1 MTDNALRDE
10 LLGALVGLA
19 RASDSNPNVTDD
31 TYALFGESLALPE
44 DCLPE
49 RLRVQIDAVRAEKRR
64 ISPDCAVC
72 MNPCGRTADY
82 DLSRMGENGE
92 EVLALK
98 NRLLDE
104 ASRIAA
110 ELQAARLRGE
120 ARPADERFLC
130 EIMFRVGYDE
140 TANTLEDFLEEIRRS
155 SKK

>member
-1 MTDNALRDE
+1 MTDNTLRDE
-10 LLGALVGLA
+10 LLGALVGLS

-44 DCLPE
+44 GSAPE
-49 RLRVQIDAVRAEKRR
+49 RLRAQIEAVRAEKRR

-72 MNPCGRTADY
+72 MNPCGRTDDY
-82 DLSRMGENGE
+82 DLSRMGEHGE
-92 EVLALK
+92 DVLALK
-98 NRLLDE
+98 TRLLAE
-104 ASRIAA
+104 ARRIAA

-140 TANTLEDFLEEIRRS
+140 TADTLNEFLKDIKRR
-155 SKK
+155 

>member
-1 MTDNALRDE
+1 MTDNTLYDE
-10 LLGALVGLA
+10 LIGALVGLA

-31 TYALFGESLALPE
+31 TYALFGGSLALPE
-44 DCLPE
+44 GSAPE
-49 RLRVQIDAVRAEKRR
+49 RLRAQIDAVRAEKRR

-98 NRLLDE
+98 NRLLAE
-104 ASRIAA
+104 ARRIAA

-140 TANTLEDFLEEIRRS
+140 TADTLRNFMKNIQS
-155 SKK
+155 PAP